1 MTAYRITRI
10 PWEISAS
17 ILILAVFLIGVRIML
32 PKVWREKT
40 ESIDAFCL
48 VIAGGISGIFL
59 ILFGPG
65 MTTIKGLLLCGI
77 LMYASLS
84 DLEKREVP
92 DYVSVMIL
100 VLALVNFNPLDLPSM
115 LISAAMVFVPQMII
129 AVTRPQRSVGGADI
143 KISTAVAFLL
153 GARTGLF
160 ALIVGLTLAVVTML
174 ILSRT
179 DKTRKEKGFPLVPF
193 LAVGSMIA
201 YMI

>member
-40 ESIDAFCL
+40 ESIDALCL
-48 VIAGGISGIFL
+48 VIAGGIGGILL

-84 DLEKREVP
+84 DLKKREVP

-100 VLALVNFNPLDLPSM
+100 ILALVNFNTSNLPSM
-115 LISAAMVFVPQMII
+115 LIGAAMVFVPQMVI
-129 AVTRPQRSVGGADI
+129 AVTRPERSVGGADI

-153 GARTGLF
+153 GAQSGLF

-179 DKTRKEKGFPLVPF
+179 DKTRKGKGFPLVPF
-193 LAVGSMIA
+193 LAIGTMIA

>member
-1 MTAYRITRI
+1 MTAYRITRL
-10 PWEISAS
+10 PWEISEAV
-17 ILILAVFLIGVRIML
+17 LLLVVFLIGVRIML
-32 PKVWREKT
+32 TKIWREKT
-40 ESIDAFCL
+40 ESIDALCL
-48 VIAGGISGIFL
+48 VIAGGIGGILL

-100 VLALVNFNPLDLPSM
+100 VLALVNFNPSDLPSM

-143 KISTAVAFLL
+143 KISTAVAFLF
-153 GARTGLF
+153 GAQSGLF
-160 ALIVGLTLAVVTML
+160 ALIVGLALAVVTML

>member
-1 MTAYRITRI
+1 MTAYRITRL
-10 PWEISAS
+10 PWEISAAV
-17 ILILAVFLIGVRIML
+17 LLLAVFLIGVRIML

-40 ESIDAFCL
+40 ESIDALCL

-59 ILFGPG
+59 ILFGLG
-65 MTTIKGLLLCGI
+65 MTAIKGMILCGI
-77 LMYASLS
+77 LIYASLS

-100 VLALVNFNPLDLPSM
+100 ILALVNFNASDLPSM
-115 LISAAMVFVPQMII
+115 LIGSAMVFVPQMVI
-129 AVTRPQRSVGGADI
+129 AITRPERSVGGADI

-153 GARTGLF
+153 GAQYGLF

-174 ILSRT
+174 IFSRT

-193 LAVGSMIA
+193 LAVGSVIA

>member
-40 ESIDAFCL
+40 ESIDALCL
-48 VIAGGISGIFL
+48 VIAGGIGGILL
-59 ILFGPG
+59 ILFGLS
-65 MTTIKGLLLCGI
+65 MTAIKGMLLCGI
-77 LMYASLS
+77 LIYASLS

-100 VLALVNFNPLDLPSM
+100 ILALVNFNTSNLPSM
-115 LISAAMVFVPQMII
+115 LIGAAMVFVPQMVI
-129 AVTRPQRSVGGADI
+129 AITRPERSVGGADI

-153 GARTGLF
+153 GAQSGLF
-160 ALIVGLTLAVVTML
+160 ALIVGFTLAVVTML

>member
-1 MTAYRITRI
+1 MTAYRITRL

-17 ILILAVFLIGVRIML
+17 ILILAAFLIGVRIML
-32 PKVWREKT
+32 TKVWREKT
-40 ESIDAFCL
+40 ESIDALCL
-48 VIAGGISGIFL
+48 VIAGGISGILL
-59 ILFGPG
+59 ILFGLG
-65 MTTIKGLLLCGI
+65 MTALKGMILCEI

-100 VLALVNFNPLDLPSM
+100 VLALVNFNPSDLPSM
-115 LISAAMVFVPQMII
+115 LISTAMVFVPQMVI

-160 ALIVGLTLAVVTML
+160 ALIVGLTLAVITIL
-174 ILSRT
+174 ILTRT

>member
-1 MTAYRITRI
+1 MTAYRITHL

-32 PKVWREKT
+32 TKIWREKT
-40 ESIDAFCL
+40 KSIDALCL
-48 VIAGGISGIFL
+48 VIAGGIGGILL
-59 ILFGPG
+59 ILLGPG
-65 MTTIKGLLLCGI
+65 MTAIKGMILCGI

-92 DYVSVMIL
+92 DFVSVMIL
-100 VLALVNFNPLDLPSM
+100 ILALVNFNAADLPSM
-115 LISAAMVFVPQMII
+115 LIGVAMVFVPQMVI
-129 AVTRPQRSVGGADI
+129 AVTRPERSVGGADI

-153 GARTGLF
+153 GAQSGLF

-179 DKTRKEKGFPLVPF
+179 DKTRKGKGFPLVPF
-193 LAVGSMIA
+193 LAIGTMIA

>member
-1 MTAYRITRI
+1 MTAYRITHM

-32 PKVWREKT
+32 TKVWREKT
-40 ESIDAFCL
+40 ESIDALCL
-48 VIAGGISGIFL
+48 VIAGGIGGILL
-59 ILFGPG
+59 ILFGLS
-65 MTTIKGLLLCGI
+65 MTAIKGMLFCGI
-77 LMYASLS
+77 LIYASLS

-92 DYVSVMIL
+92 DFVSVMIIII
-100 VLALVNFNPLDLPSM
+100 ALVNFNTSDLPSM
-115 LISAAMVFVPQMII
+115 LIGAAMVFVPQMVI
-129 AVTRPQRSVGGADI
+129 AITRPERSVGGADI

-153 GARTGLF
+153 GARAGLF

-179 DKTRKEKGFPLVPF
+179 DNTRKEKGFPLVPF

>member
-1 MTAYRITRI
+1 MTAYRITRL
-10 PWEISAS
+10 PWEISAAV
-17 ILILAVFLIGVRIML
+17 LLLVVFLIGVRIML
-32 PKVWREKT
+32 TKIWREKT
-40 ESIDAFCL
+40 ESIDALCL
-48 VIAGGISGIFL
+48 VIAGGIGGILF

-100 VLALVNFNPLDLPSM
+100 ILALVNFNTSNLPSM
-115 LISAAMVFVPQMII
+115 LIGAAMVFVPQMVI
-129 AVTRPQRSVGGADI
+129 AVTRPERSVGGADI
-143 KISTAVAFLL
+143 KISTAAAFLL
-153 GARTGLF
+153 GAQSGLF

>member
-1 MTAYRITRI
+1 MTAYRITRL

-17 ILILAVFLIGVRIML
+17 ILFLAVFLIGVRIML
-32 PKVWREKT
+32 TKVWREKT
-40 ESIDAFCL
+40 ESIDALCL
-48 VIAGGISGIFL
+48 VIAGGIGGILL

-100 VLALVNFNPLDLPSM
+100 ILALVNFNTSNLPSM
-115 LISAAMVFVPQMII
+115 LIGAAMVFVPQMVI
-129 AVTRPQRSVGGADI
+129 AVTRPQRSIGGADI

-153 GARTGLF
+153 GAQSGLF

-174 ILSRT
+174 ILT
-179 DKTRKEKGFPLVPF
+179 KTKKVRQGEGFPLVPF
-193 LAVGSMIA
+193 LAIGTIIA

>member
-1 MTAYRITRI
+1 MTAYRITRL

-17 ILILAVFLIGVRIML
+17 VLLIAVFLIGIRIML
-32 PKVWREKT
+32 TKVWRGKT
-40 ESIDAFCL
+40 EAVDALCI
-48 VIAGGISGIFL
+48 VVAGGLSGILL
-59 ILFGPG
+59 ILFEPG
-65 MTTIKGLLLCGI
+65 ITAIKGMILCGI

-100 VLALVNFNPLDLPSM
+100 ILALVNFNTSNLPSM
-115 LISAAMVFVPQMII
+115 LIGAAMVFVPQMVI
-129 AVTRPQRSVGGADI
+129 AVTRPERSVGGADI

-153 GARTGLF
+153 GAQYGLF

-193 LAVGSMIA
+193 LAIGSMIA

>member
-1 MTAYRITRI
+1 MTAYRITRL

-17 ILILAVFLIGVRIML
+17 ILILAVFLIGVRIIL
-32 PKVWREKT
+32 TKVWRKKT
-40 ESIDAFCL
+40 ESIDALCL
-48 VIAGGISGIFL
+48 VIAGGIGGILL

-77 LMYASLS
+77 LVYASLS

-100 VLALVNFNPLDLPSM
+100 ILALVNFNTSNLPSM
-115 LISAAMVFVPQMII
+115 LIGAAMVFVPQMVI
-129 AVTRPQRSVGGADI
+129 AVTRPERSVGGADI

-153 GARTGLF
+153 GAQSGLF

-193 LAVGSMIA
+193 LAIGTMIA

>member
-1 MTAYRITRI
+1 MTAYRITRL

-32 PKVWREKT
+32 TKVWREKT
-40 ESIDAFCL
+40 ESIDALCL
-48 VIAGGISGIFL
+48 VIAGGIGGILL
-59 ILFGPG
+59 ILSDPG
-65 MTTIKGLLLCGI
+65 MTAIKGMILCGI

-92 DYVSVMIL
+92 DFVSVMIL
-100 VLALVNFNPLDLPSM
+100 ILALVNFNMYNLPSM
-115 LISAAMVFVPQMII
+115 LIGAAMVFVPQMVI
-129 AVTRPQRSVGGADI
+129 AVTRPQRSIGGADI
-143 KISTAVAFLL
+143 KISTVIAFLL
-153 GARTGLF
+153 GAQSGLF

-174 ILSRT
+174 ILT
-179 DKTRKEKGFPLVPF
+179 KTNKVRKGEGFPLVPF

>member
-1 MTAYRITRI
+1 MTAYRITRL
-10 PWEISAS
+10 PWEISAAV
-17 ILILAVFLIGVRIML
+17 LLLVVFLIGVRIML
-32 PKVWREKT
+32 TKIWREKT
-40 ESIDAFCL
+40 ESIDALCL
-48 VIAGGISGIFL
+48 VIAGGIGGILL

-84 DLEKREVP
+84 DFEKREVP
-92 DYVSVMIL
+92 DFVSVMIFI
-100 VLALVNFNPLDLPSM
+100 LALVNFNPPDLPSM
-115 LISAAMVFVPQMII
+115 LIGSTMVFVPQMVI
-129 AVTRPQRSVGGADI
+129 AVTRPERSVGGADI

-153 GARTGLF
+153 GAQSGLF

>member
-1 MTAYRITRI
+1 MTAYRITRL

-17 ILILAVFLIGVRIML
+17 ILILAVFLIGVRIIL
-32 PKVWREKT
+32 TKVWRKKT
-40 ESIDAFCL
+40 ESIDALCL
-48 VIAGGISGIFL
+48 VIAGGIGGILL

-77 LMYASLS
+77 LVYASLS

-100 VLALVNFNPLDLPSM
+100 ILALVNFNTSNLPSM
-115 LISAAMVFVPQMII
+115 LIGAAMVFVPQMVI
-129 AVTRPQRSVGGADI
+129 AVTRPERSVGGADI

-153 GARTGLF
+153 GAQSGLF

>member
-1 MTAYRITRI
+1 MTAYRITRL
-10 PWEISAS
+10 PWEISAAV
-17 ILILAVFLIGVRIML
+17 LLLAVFLIGVRIML

-40 ESIDAFCL
+40 ESIDALCL

-59 ILFGPG
+59 ILFGLG
-65 MTTIKGLLLCGI
+65 MTAIKGMILCGI
-77 LMYASLS
+77 LIYASLS

-100 VLALVNFNPLDLPSM
+100 ILALVNFNASDLPSM
-115 LISAAMVFVPQMII
+115 LIGSAMVFVPQMVI
-129 AVTRPQRSVGGADI
+129 AITRPERSVGGADI

-153 GARTGLF
+153 GVQSGLF

-174 ILSRT
+174 ILT
-179 DKTRKEKGFPLVPF
+179 KVNKAQKGEGFPLVPF
-193 LAVGSMIA
+193 LAIGTMIA

>member
-1 MTAYRITRI
+1 M
-10 PWEISAS
+10 SAS
-17 ILILAVFLIGVRIML
+17 VLILAVFLIGVRIML
-32 PKVWREKT
+32 TKVWRDKV
-40 ESIDAFCL
+40 ESIDALSL
-48 VIAGGISGIFL
+48 VIAGGIGGILL

-65 MTTIKGLLLCGI
+65 MTAIKGLLLCGI

-84 DLEKREVP
+84 DLEKREVL
-92 DYVSVMIL
+92 DSVSVTIL
-100 VLALVNFNPLDLPSM
+100 ILALVNFNTSDLPSM
-115 LISAAMVFVPQMII
+115 LIGAVMVFVPQMVI
-129 AVTRPQRSVGGADI
+129 AITRPERSVGGADI

-153 GARTGLF
+153 GAQSGLF

-179 DKTRKEKGFPLVPF
+179 DKNQKEKGFPLVPF

>member
-1 MTAYRITRI
+1 MTAYRITRL
-10 PWEISAS
+10 PWEISAAV
-17 ILILAVFLIGVRIML
+17 LLLVVFLIGVRIML
-32 PKVWREKT
+32 TKIWREKT
-40 ESIDAFCL
+40 ESIDALCL
-48 VIAGGISGIFL
+48 VIAGGIGGILL

-100 VLALVNFNPLDLPSM
+100 ILALVNFNTSNLPSM
-115 LISAAMVFVPQMII
+115 LIGAAMVFVPQMVI
-129 AVTRPQRSVGGADI
+129 AITRPERSVGGADI

-153 GARTGLF
+153 GAQSGLF
-160 ALIVGLTLAVVTML
+160 ALIVGFTLAVVTML